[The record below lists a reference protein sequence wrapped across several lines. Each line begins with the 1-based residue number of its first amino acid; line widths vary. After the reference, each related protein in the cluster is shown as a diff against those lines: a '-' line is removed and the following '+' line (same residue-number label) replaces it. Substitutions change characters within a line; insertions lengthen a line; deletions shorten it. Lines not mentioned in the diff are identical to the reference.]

1 MTREGSVI
9 RYKGRRGIVWRIR
22 YNDASGRRVIETC
35 GPEPG
40 WTRKRAERALRNR
53 LTDVERE
60 GYEKPDRLT
69 FSEFADRWFIDHL
82 PARNLKPTTVETY
95 GFALAHMVGFFGD
108 SPLTELAQHPALI
121 DRYVAAKVR
130 QGLAPKTINNHL
142 LTLNV
147 MLKQA
152 VRWKLIHANPV
163 ADIDRP
169 RLQDSDSQVLS
180 ESEISRLW
188 AAYGQLEHEAPGS
201 QRGWWRLA
209 RTITFVCL
217 GTAMRRGE
225 LLGLRWRDVQLL
237 EGLVQVREA
246 FVRGRFTTPKSRAS
260 RRLVELGSRTQKLLT
275 EHWQTSAHTGD
286 DDLVFCHPETG
297 GPLDPS
303 RLSRRYLRPALGR
316 AGIDRPVRP
325 FHDLRHTALTHE
337 AAAGNP
343 QVYVQLRAGH
353 SQGAITEKYIH
364 AAQVLFPGAAQRG
377 EDRIFGALART
388 TGDDAVARPERQTQ
402 PDV

>member
-1 MTREGSVI
+1 MKREGSVI

-22 YNDASGRRVIETC
+22 YLDASGRRVIETC
-35 GPEPG
+35 GPEPK

-53 LTDVERE
+53 LTDVERD
-60 GYEKPDRLT
+60 GYEKPDAVT
-69 FSEFADRWFIDHL
+69 FAEFADRWFSDHL

-95 GFALAHMVGFFGD
+95 GFALAHMVGSFGD
-108 SPLTELAQHPALI
+108 RPLTELAQHALI

-163 ADIDRP
+163 GDVERP
-169 RLQDSDSQVLS
+169 RLQDSDLQVLS

-188 AAYGQLEHEAPGS
+188 AAYGQLEHDAPGRE
-201 QRGWWRLA
+201 RGWWRLA

-260 RRLVELGSRTQKLLT
+260 RRLVELGSRTQELLT
-275 EHWQTSAHTGD
+275 GHWRTSAHAGD
-286 DDLVFCHPETG
+286 ADLVFCHPETG

-303 RLSRRYLRPALGR
+303 RLSRRYLRPALRR
-316 AGIDRPVRP
+316 AGIERPFRP

-343 QVYVQLRAGH
+343 QAYVQLKAGH

-377 EDRIFGALART
+377 EDRIFSALERT
-388 TGDDAVARPERQTQ
+388 IGIDTADR
-402 PDV
+402 

>member
-9 RYKGRRGIVWRIR
+9 RYKGRRAIVWRIR
-22 YNDASGRRVIETC
+22 YIDASGRRVIETC

-40 WTRKRAERALRNR
+40 WTQKRAERALRNR

-130 QGLAPKTINNHL
+130 QGLAPKTINNQL

-163 ADIDRP
+163 ADVERP
-169 RLQDSDSQVLS
+169 RLQDSDSQVLT

-188 AAYGQLEHEAPGS
+188 AAYGQLEHEAPAS
-201 QRGWWRLA
+201 KRGWWRLA
-209 RTITFVCL
+209 RSITFVCL

-237 EGLVQVREA
+237 EGLVHVREA

-260 RRLVELGSRTQKLLT
+260 RRLVELGSRTQELLT
-275 EHWQTSAHTGD
+275 GHWQTSAHTGD
-286 DDLVFCHPETG
+286 DDLVFGHPDTG

-303 RLSRRYLRPALGR
+303 RLSRLYLRLALRR
-316 AGIDRPVRP
+316 AGIDKPFRP

-353 SQGAITEKYIH
+353 SQGSITEKYIH

-377 EDRIFGALART
+377 EDRIFGAIERT
-388 TGDDAVARPERQTQ
+388 GSVDA
-402 PDV
+402 PDEGMPQA

>member
-260 RRLVELGSRTQKLLT
+260 RRLVELGSRTQELLT

-286 DDLVFCHPETG
+286 DDLVFGHPDTG

-303 RLSRRYLRPALGR
+303 RLSRQYLRPALRR
-316 AGIDRPVRP
+316 AGIDRPFRP

-353 SQGAITEKYIH
+353 SQGAMTEKYIH

-377 EDRIFGALART
+377 EDRIFGTLERT
-388 TGDDAVARPERQTQ
+388 GSVDA
-402 PDV
+402 PDEGMPQA